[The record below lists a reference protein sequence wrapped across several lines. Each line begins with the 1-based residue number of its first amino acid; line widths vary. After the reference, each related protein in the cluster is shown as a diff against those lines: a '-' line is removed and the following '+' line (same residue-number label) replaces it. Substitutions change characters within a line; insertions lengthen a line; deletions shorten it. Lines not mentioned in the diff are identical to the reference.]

1 LLGGIEKL
9 KNITV
14 TNNPPPSPFTKGGII
29 TPPFSKGR
37 LEGISLLTNI
47 KGISV
52 LFLVIAMVLMVTI
65 GYVFSYLI
73 PTKQKSVIFPI
84 YSTQAFYL
92 AQSGVEFGI
101 RRAVQGP
108 WLTPNLLNTNINL
121 FRTLGP
127 GRFTITYNC
136 PTNTLTSIGAI
147 PGVAP
152 NVSERRITLSNFT
165 SFLRAPTGLIIDP
178 RRPAQCW
185 NSSNRAQFYI
195 TNATETI
202 ITVTAFYATWGGG
215 SNLRRIYMAGTQK
228 YQGNRASSATHTN
241 LNRPVGSTSQ
251 TITSDQTILVE
262 LYWNNGDMTETNIVI
277 AFSYQIGVPW
287 YDYIFYLNPCG
298 TAMGAC

>member
-1 LLGGIEKL
+1 LKTYIL
-9 KNITV
+9 KN
-14 TNNPPPSPFTKGGII
+14 S
-29 TPPFSKGR
+29 
-37 LEGISLLTNI
+37 
-47 KGISV
+47 KGISI
-52 LFLVIAMVLMVTI
+52 LFLVIAMMLMITI

-101 RRAVQGP
+101 RRAVQGA
-108 WLTPNLLNTNINL
+108 WLTPTLLDANINNMV
-121 FRTLGP
+121 RTLGS
-127 GRFTITYNC
+127 GTFTINYDC

-152 NVSERRITLSNFT
+152 NISERRITLSNFT

-185 NSSNRAQFYI
+185 NSSDRAQFYI
-195 TNATETI
+195 TNATETS
-202 ITVTAFYATWGGG
+202 ITLTAFYATWGNG
-215 SNLRRIYMAGTQK
+215 SRLRQIYMNGTQK
-228 YQGNRASSATHTN
+228 YQGNRLSSTTHTN
-241 LNRPVGSTSQ
+241 LNRPTGSTSQ

-262 LYWNNGDMTETNIVI
+262 IYWNNGDRNETNIVI
-277 AFSYQIGVPW
+277 AFSYRSGGTW

-298 TAMGAC
+298 TAMGSC

>member
-1 LLGGIEKL
+1 MKTYIL
-9 KNITV
+9 K
-14 TNNPPPSPFTKGGII
+14 S
-29 TPPFSKGR
+29 S
-37 LEGISLLTNI
+37 

-52 LFLVIAMVLMVTI
+52 LFLVIAMFLMITI
-65 GYVFSYLI
+65 SYVFSYLI

-108 WLTPNLLNTNINL
+108 PSWLTPNLLDANINNMV
-121 FRTLGP
+121 RTLGP
-127 GRFTITYNC
+127 GTFTINYDC

-147 PGVAP
+147 PGDGINP
-152 NVSERRITLSNFT
+152 NVSERRTTLSNFT

-185 NSSNRAQFYI
+185 NSSDRAQFYI
-195 TNATETI
+195 TNATETS
-202 ITVTAFYATWGGG
+202 ITLTAFYATWGVG
-215 SNLRRIYMAGTQK
+215 SRLRQIYMNGTQK
-228 YQGNRASSATHTN
+228 YQGNRLSSTTHTN
-241 LNRPVGSTSQ
+241 LNRPVGSPSQ

-262 LYWNNGDMTETNIVI
+262 LYWNNGDMSETDIII
-277 AFSYQIGVPW
+277 AFSYFSGGTW

-298 TAMGAC
+298 TAMGSCS

>member
-1 LLGGIEKL
+1 MLLMI
-9 KNITV
+9 
-14 TNNPPPSPFTKGGII
+14 
-29 TPPFSKGR
+29 
-37 LEGISLLTNI
+37 
-47 KGISV
+47 
-52 LFLVIAMVLMVTI
+52 TI

-101 RRAVQGP
+101 RRAVQGA
-108 WLTPNLLNTNINL
+108 WLTPTLLNTNINL

-127 GRFTITYNC
+127 GRFTITYDC

-147 PGVAP
+147 PGDGVNP
-152 NVSERRITLSNFT
+152 DVSDRRIALSNFT
-165 SFLRAPTGLIIDP
+165 SFLTAPTGLIIDP
-178 RRPAQCW
+178 RLPAQCW

-195 TNATETI
+195 TNATETS
-202 ITVTAFYATWGGG
+202 ITLTAFYATWGSG
-215 SNLRRIYMAGTQK
+215 SRLRQIYMNGTQK
-228 YQGNRASSATHTN
+228 YQGNRLSSTTHTN
-241 LNRPVGSTSQ
+241 LNRPAGSPSQ

-262 LYWNNGDMTETNIVI
+262 FYWNNGDMTETNIVI
-277 AFSYQIGVPW
+277 AFSYRSGGTW